1 MACVCLLTQDSTS
14 LATLHRFCN
23 QSASASVGKT
33 VDKLMHLIYDIHN
46 TKFTV
51 LFTVISYV
59 RDACTGVENLHTFKT
74 NEHALTVYLQ
84 RKAVVKQSPNT
95 AYRKIIY

>member
-23 QSASASVGKT
+23 QPASASVFKT
-33 VDKLMHLIYDIHN
+33 VDKLMHLIYDNHK
-46 TKFTV
+46 TKFNV

-59 RDACTGVENLHTFKT
+59 RVQEWKTCTLLKQTNPFLLFMYNENWLSNKVQIKHI
-74 NEHALTVYLQ
+74 E
-84 RKAVVKQSPNT
+84 R
-95 AYRKIIY
+95 